1 MRMLRRR
8 RNGSGKK
15 KIAVP
20 RQYTYARGGSG
31 MGKKALVH
39 KGEIILAN
47 PFRSTR
53 HS

>member
-15 KIAVP
+15 KVTVP
-20 RQYTYARGGSG
+20 KRYTYARGGTG

-47 PFRSTR
+47 PFRR
-53 HS
+53 HP

>member
-1 MRMLRRR
+1 MRR
-8 RNGSGKK
+8 RNGKK

-20 RQYTYARGGSG
+20 KRYTFARGGTG

-47 PFRSTR
+47 PFRR
-53 HS
+53 HP